1 MGTQF
6 TSGNNTNTGILPT
19 AENWVV
25 GNQIAEFNFHIT
37 YDPTLSSNNF
47 VCKELVS
54 DTTILTKTGLFPDIP
69 ELRYL
74 TVCLGC
80 ALDD

>member
-6 TSGNNTNTGILPT
+6 ASGNNTNLAIAPT
-19 AENWVV
+19 TENWVV
-25 GNQIAEFNFHIT
+25 ENQIAEFNFHIT

-47 VCKELVS
+47 VCNELIS
-54 DTTILTKTGLFPDIP
+54 NRTITTRTGLFPDIP